1 MEDKKLLR
9 LLHKD
14 PNAGMKQLLK
24 QYAGLVYAV
33 VKGRLKGSYCVS
45 SDIEDCVADVFS
57 KFYTDLSGYDPALSS
72 IKSYLGVM
80 ARNHAA
86 NVAKR
91 RNLEASISL
100 DDEAFFLQIADE
112 TVADESAEEELRGKV
127 IEAVEGLGEP
137 DSSIIFRKKLSALI
151 RSWGSKC
158 NLLLSGDFLD
168 SKRRSHRGSDFNSAS
183 SLRRSSSLNATLYKT
198 RFLLSE
204 YA

>member
-33 VKGRLKGSYCVS
+33 VKGRLNGSYCVS

-100 DDEAFFLQIADE
+100 DDEASFLQIADE

-137 DSSIIFRKKLSALI
+137 DSSIIFRKYYYGESSKEIAEALGLTVSNVDT
-151 RSWGSKC
+151 RT
-158 NLLLSGDFLD
+158 
-168 SKRRSHRGSDFNSAS
+168 HRALNQ
-183 SLRRSSSLNATLYKT
+183 LRKKFGGKES
-198 RFLLSE
+198 
-204 YA
+204 